1 MGGLHQETGPWL
13 ADWKQR
19 MTGVRCFDG
28 PSAVCQTWFSRSA
41 IRITVGLTIVESWL
55 NRAAARQKV

>member
-1 MGGLHQETGPWL
+1 
-13 ADWKQR
+13 
-19 MTGVRCFDG
+19 MTGVRCFVG